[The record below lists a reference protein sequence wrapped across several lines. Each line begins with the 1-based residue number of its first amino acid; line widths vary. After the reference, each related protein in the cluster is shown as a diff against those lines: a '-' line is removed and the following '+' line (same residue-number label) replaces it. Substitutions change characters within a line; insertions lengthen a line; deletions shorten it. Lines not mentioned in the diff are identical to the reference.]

1 MYGYLPWHSHVL
13 PATKVIKIMCVNQ
26 LYQQGQIA
34 RPHLRPSCTSPECW
48 TPKHPHPKSSHPI
61 VDTDFGKSVCV
72 CVFSSHPFWT
82 SSSLDVPAGVT
93 QEEGHTGF
101 LIHLP
106 SAVRALI
113 FVARRI
119 QPFLSLV
126 DREVEFC
133 VLTIESFSTR
143 WAFLFWFLVLSEK
156 NPVCR
161 DRTHVPTCQK
171 VTRCQPSYRGR
182 PAYSSKSGIQESIH
196 MTCIGN
202 RTDPFLPLTQNT
214 QVFTPVKHNTW

>member
-1 MYGYLPWHSHVL
+1 
-13 PATKVIKIMCVNQ
+13 MCV
-26 LYQQGQIA
+26 
-34 RPHLRPSCTSPECW
+34 
-48 TPKHPHPKSSHPI
+48 
-61 VDTDFGKSVCV
+61 
-72 CVFSSHPFWT
+72 SSHPFWT

-101 LIHLP
+101 IIHLP

-133 VLTIESFSTR
+133 VLTINRSPPVGHFY
-143 WAFLFWFLVLSEK
+143 FGFLVFSEK
-156 NPVCR
+156 NPVCQ

-171 VTRCQPSYRGR
+171 VTRCLLSYRGR
-182 PAYSSKSGIQESIH
+182 PASVRVDLHIV
-196 MTCIGN
+196 
-202 RTDPFLPLTQNT
+202 L
-214 QVFTPVKHNTW
+214 